1 MEFLLLYLVV
11 FRAYTVVVSIVRAV
25 MVGYRVKRA
34 SDARMVVLEMRLK
47 IRPDP
52 LISIEL
58 YVVRDGA
65 VCQF

>member
-1 MEFLLLYLVV
+1 
-11 FRAYTVVVSIVRAV
+11 

-34 SDARMVVLEMRLK
+34 SDARMVVLEMRSK
-47 IRPDP
+47 TRPDP

>member
-1 MEFLLLYLVV
+1 VVFLLLYLVV
-11 FRAYTVVVSIVRAV
+11 FRVYTVVVSIARAV
-25 MVGYRVKRA
+25 VVGYRVKRA